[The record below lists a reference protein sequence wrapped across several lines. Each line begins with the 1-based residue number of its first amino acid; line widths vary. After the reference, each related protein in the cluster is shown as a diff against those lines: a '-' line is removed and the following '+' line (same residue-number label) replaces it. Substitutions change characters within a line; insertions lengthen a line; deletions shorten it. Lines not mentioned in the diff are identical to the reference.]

1 MRKRGSV
8 NKKRKP
14 QFTDPEYIVVDHKDR
29 VFAGLKGGEAYFS
42 EDLNEA
48 KPLRGHERYETLQ
61 RFCYQ
66 KISQIFI

>member
-14 QFTDPEYIVVDHKDR
+14 IFTDPEYIIVDQNDK
-29 VFAGLKGGEAYFS
+29 VYAGLIGGEAYFS
-42 EDLNEA
+42 EDLNDV
-48 KPLRGHERYETLQ
+48 KPLSGQLKFETMQ

-66 KISQIFI
+66 RISKIFI

>member
-29 VFAGLKGGEAYFS
+29 VFAGLIGGEAYFS

-48 KPLRGHERYETLQ
+48 KPLRGQLRYETLQ
-61 RFCYQ
+61 RISYQ
-66 KISQIFI
+66 KLSQIFI

>member
-14 QFTDPEYIVVDHKDR
+14 QFTDPEYIVVDYRDR
-29 VFAGLKGGEAYFS
+29 VFSGLSEGEAVFS

-48 KPLRGHERYETLQ
+48 KPLRGQLKYETLQ
-61 RFCYQ
+61 RICYQ
-66 KISQIFI
+66 KLSQIFI